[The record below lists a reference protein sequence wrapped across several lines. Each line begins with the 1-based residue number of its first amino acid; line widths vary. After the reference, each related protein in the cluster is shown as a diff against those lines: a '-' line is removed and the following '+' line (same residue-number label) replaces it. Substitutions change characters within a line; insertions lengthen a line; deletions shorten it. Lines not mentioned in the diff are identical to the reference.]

1 MIEASA
7 CGKAILLG
15 EHAVVYDQPAI
26 AIPLPDLRTRVK
38 LEAMEEQSQAS
49 IHIQAHDLNEKFWLH
64 ERDDRD
70 PLAYA
75 SRLALKQ
82 IGIEEPERAL
92 EMRISSPIPI
102 ASGLGSGAAASI
114 AIIRTIVKYYGEVLD
129 ETTLSELAY
138 QVEILH
144 HGTPSGIDNAVIAF
158 ERPLYYLRGTEP
170 DPLIPG
176 DDLWIVLGH
185 SGVVSQTKD
194 VVAGLNTRWRADS
207 SHYDQLFTQVGNLV
221 RLGQQALLGGEIQE
235 LGQLMNEIHTLLQEM
250 GVSIPEL
257 DTLVTE
263 ARKAGALGA
272 KLSGAGAGGF
282 MIALTE
288 ADQHSGIMT
297 CLKEAGAVHVFSSQ
311 VPS

>member
-38 LEAMEEQSQAS
+38 LGAMEEQSQAS
-49 IHIQAHDLNEKFWLH
+49 IHIQAHDMDEEFWLH

-70 PLAYA
+70 PLAFA
-75 SRLALKQ
+75 TRLALLQ
-82 IGIEEPERAL
+82 IGVEKPERTL
-92 EMRISSPIPI
+92 EMSISSPIPI
-102 ASGLGSGAAASI
+102 ASGLGSGAAISI
-114 AIIRTIVKYYGEVLD
+114 AIIRAVVKYYGKVLD
-129 ETTLSELAY
+129 EATISSLAY
-138 QVEILH
+138 QVEVLH

-158 ERPLYYLRGTEP
+158 ERPLYFLRGADP
-170 DPLIPG
+170 DLLIPG
-176 DDLWIVLGH
+176 DDVWIVLGH
-185 SGVVSQTKD
+185 SGVGSQTKD
-194 VVAGLNTRWRADS
+194 VVAGLNARWRANS

-221 RLGQQALLGGEIQE
+221 RRGQQALLRGEFQE
-235 LGQLMNEIHTLLQEM
+235 LGGLMNENHALLQEM

-263 ARKAGALGA
+263 ARKAGAWGA

-282 MIALTE
+282 MIALTS
-288 ADQHSGIMT
+288 ADQHSGIMAS
-297 CLKEAGAVHVFSSQ
+297 LKEAGAVHVLSSQ